1 MAAQKFLALVSGKIK
16 EVFASATS
24 TADAIIAADSSGKID
39 VSFLPTG
46 VGAEVVI
53 APASENLVAG
63 NFVNLYD
70 NGGAINVRKADA
82 TTNAKQ
88 AHGFVLSNVTSPANA
103 TVFFESNTNTAVS
116 GLTVG
121 ADYVLSKTTPGGLTE
136 IGTFSAA
143 QAAGNIVQFIGRA
156 QTATA
161 INFINGDPVE
171 VA

>member
-24 TADAIIAADSSGKID
+24 TANAIIAADSSGKID

-46 VGAEVVI
+46 VGAEVVV

-63 NFVNLYD
+63 NFVNIFD
-70 NGGAINVRKADA
+70 NGGVANIRKADA

-88 AHGFVLSNVTSPANA
+88 AHGFVISNVTAPANA

-121 ADYVLSKTTPGGLTE
+121 SDYYLATTAGTITTTPP
-136 IGTFSAA
+136 SS
-143 QAAGNIVQFIGRA
+143 AGNVVQFIGRA

-161 INFINGDPVE
+161 INFINSEPIE